1 MSLSFALHAFPLA
14 LFVGLLCLAALTDL
28 QEYRI
33 PNSITMAIAALYPAY
48 ALLPG
53 AEADV
58 LGAVL
63 LAAAVLAIG
72 TGLFALGVLGG
83 GDVKLIAAVT
93 LWIGPAGF
101 LEFLLIMAICG
112 GVIGLA
118 QSSQWRFGLAQF
130 AADHGEDGFAR
141 TLIGRDVPYAVA
153 IVIATLVV
161 MPAPAAMR
169 FIG

>member
-1 MSLSFALHAFPLA
+1 MSFAFALHAFPLA

-33 PNSITMAIAALYPAY
+33 PNSVTLAIAVLYPAY

-53 AEADV
+53 VGTDV

-63 LAAAVLAIG
+63 LAAVALAVG

-83 GDVKLIAAVT
+83 GDVKLIAAVS
-93 LWIGPAGF
+93 LWVGPAVF
-101 LEFLLIMAICG
+101 VEFLLIMAVCG
-112 GVIGLA
+112 GVIGLV

-153 IVIATLVV
+153 IVVATLAV
-161 MPAPAAMR
+161 MPAPAVLR
-169 FIG
+169 FVG